1 MALTSE
7 GVIKYIA
14 GTLKTDMKTFC
25 IAYYA
30 SEEAK
35 KTIDKSI
42 NDINERRV
50 KNGLEPVIIPKKY
63 YDEFLNKI

>member
-14 GTLKTDMKTFC
+14 GTLKTDIKTLCF
-25 IAYYA
+25 AYYA
-30 SEEAK
+30 SEEVK
-35 KTIDKSI
+35 KIIDESI
-42 NDINERRV
+42 NDINGRRV

-63 YDEFLNKI
+63 YDEVLNKI